1 MNNVCL
7 TLAIVFY
14 LLSTGGYV
22 AYVFRQDRKIHK
34 IASILLWVGFIA
46 QTVLLISRYVETGN
60 VPVHN
65 MHETLLFFA
74 WSIAGVFLFFQLKF
88 ELMVLGAFMAPLATL
103 IVCVASMLSREP
115 VPGDPVLK
123 SIWLALHVVTIFMGN
138 AAFAVAF
145 GLAIIYLIQERQ
157 IKEKKTGF
165 FYRRF
170 PSLNRVDSMGYASIV
185 VGFSMLTVGFITGAI
200 YAQLIWGRYWSWDP
214 KEVWSLITWL
224 IYAALLHERLVAGWH
239 GRRAAIMAI
248 IGFAALLFTF
258 FGVNFLLKGHHAPFT
273 KF

>member
-1 MNNVCL
+1 MNDVCL
-7 TLAIVFY
+7 ILAIVFY
-14 LLSTGGYV
+14 LLSTVGYV
-22 AYVFRQDRKIHK
+22 FYVLRQKRQIYK
-34 IASILLWVGFIA
+34 IASILLWAGFIS
-46 QTVLLISRYVETGN
+46 QTVLLIARYVETGN

-65 MHETLLFFA
+65 LHETLLFFA

-88 ELMVLGAFMAPLATL
+88 QLMVLGAFVAPLTTL
-103 IVCVASMLSREP
+103 IAFAASMLSREP

-123 SIWLALHVVTIFMGN
+123 SIWLTLHVVTIFIGN

-157 IKEKKTGF
+157 IKGKKAGF

-185 VGFSMLTVGFITGAI
+185 VGFSMLTIGFITGGI
-200 YAQLIWGRYWSWDP
+200 YAQLVWGRYWSWDP

-224 IYAALLHERLVAGWH
+224 IYAALLHERIAMGWH

-258 FGVNFLLKGHHAPFT
+258 FGVNFLLEGHHAPFT
-273 KF
+273 KW

>member
-7 TLAIVFY
+7 ALAIAFY
-14 LLSTGGYV
+14 LLSTVGYIV
-22 AYVFRQDRKIHK
+22 YVFRQKRKIHK
-34 IASILLWVGFIA
+34 IASILLWGGFIA

-88 ELMVLGAFMAPLATL
+88 ELMVLGAFIAPLTTL
-103 IVCVASMLSREP
+103 IVFAASMLSREP

-157 IKEKKTGF
+157 IKEKKAGF

-185 VGFSMLTVGFITGAI
+185 VGFSMLTLGFITGAV
-200 YAQLIWGRYWSWDP
+200 YAQLVWGRFWSWDP